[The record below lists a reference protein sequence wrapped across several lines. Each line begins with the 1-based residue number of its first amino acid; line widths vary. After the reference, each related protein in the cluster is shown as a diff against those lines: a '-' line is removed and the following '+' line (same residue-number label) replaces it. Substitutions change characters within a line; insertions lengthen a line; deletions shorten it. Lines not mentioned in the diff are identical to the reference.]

1 MLSQTDMVSQH
12 YAASRSV
19 SASREK
25 SLAPLVALIGCDG
38 AGKTAISNELAAQL
52 NQIRPTQ
59 TFYLGLGSGD
69 LGRRIG
75 TIPLIG
81 PALEK
86 LLTGKAKKTRSK
98 GEKIPG
104 PLTAL
109 VVYGFSLLRYRRFL
123 KMQNARRHG
132 VAVITDRYPQTEI
145 PAFYDGPG
153 LSAGR
158 PGSRFVAALARSE
171 LRLYEKMA
179 AVKPNLV
186 IKLDV
191 DPQTALSRKPDH
203 DLATLTAKVA
213 ATQKLTFGGAPIVTI
228 DARPSYD
235 QVKAEVTRLCRP
247 LVLGTS

>member
-1 MLSQTDMVSQH
+1 MLSQADRVSQH
-12 YAASRSV
+12 YAAPRSV
-19 SASREK
+19 AISRK
-25 SLAPLVALIGCDG
+25 QSLAPLVALIGCDG
-38 AGKTAISNELAAQL
+38 AGKTAISNELAIQL
-52 NQIRPTQ
+52 NQTRPTQ
-59 TFYLGLGSGD
+59 AVYLGLGSGD

-75 TIPLIG
+75 SIPLIG

-86 LLTGKAKKTRSK
+86 LLTDKARKTRSK

-104 PLTAL
+104 LLTAL

-123 KMQNARRHG
+123 KMQDARRRG
-132 VAVITDRYPQTEI
+132 IAVIADRYPQTEI

-153 LSAGR
+153 LSAAR

-203 DLATLTAKVA
+203 DLATLTAKVV

-228 DARPSYD
+228 DARPSYA
-235 QVKAEVTRLCRP
+235 QVKEEVTKLCRP
-247 LVLGTS
+247 LFVEAV

>member
-1 MLSQTDMVSQH
+1 MLSQTDRVSQH
-12 YAASRSV
+12 YAVSPSADTSRQQL
-19 SASREK
+19 
-25 SLAPLVALIGCDG
+25 LAPLVALIGCDG

-52 NQIRPTQ
+52 NQTRPTQ

-75 TIPLIG
+75 AIPLIG

-86 LLTGKAKKTRSK
+86 LLTGKATKARSK

-104 PLTAL
+104 LVTAL

-132 VAVITDRYPQTEI
+132 IAVITDRYPQTEI

-153 LSAGR
+153 LSAAR
-158 PGSRFVAALARSE
+158 PGNRLVAALARSE
-171 LRLYEKMA
+171 FRLYEKMA
-179 AVKPNLV
+179 AVRPNLV

-213 ATQKLTFGGAPIVTI
+213 ATQKLTFGGAPTVTI
-228 DARPSYD
+228 DARPSYG
-235 QVKAEVTRLCRP
+235 QVREEVTRLCRP